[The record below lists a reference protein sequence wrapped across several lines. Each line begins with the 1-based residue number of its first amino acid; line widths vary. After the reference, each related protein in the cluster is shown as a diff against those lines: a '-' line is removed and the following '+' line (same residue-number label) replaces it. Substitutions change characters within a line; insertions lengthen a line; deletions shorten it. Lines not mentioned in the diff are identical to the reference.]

1 MATLSESSLPSI
13 DEVATAVAHCLSAH
27 PPRDGIIPEP
37 ARPLVD
43 LYAALL
49 ARPFATRPLQI
60 SAQQRRDL
68 EQWSG

>member
-1 MATLSESSLPSI
+1 MATQSELSLPSI
-13 DEVATAVAHCLSAH
+13 DEVATAVARCLSAH
-27 PPRDGIIPEP
+27 PPRDGVIPEP

-49 ARPFATRPLQI
+49 AQPFATQPPQI
-60 SAQQRRDL
+60 TAQQRRDL

>member
-13 DEVATAVAHCLSAH
+13 DEVATAVARCLSAH
-27 PPRDGIIPEP
+27 PPRDGVIPEP

-49 ARPFATRPLQI
+49 AQPFATQPPQI
-60 SAQQRRDL
+60 TAQQRRDL